1 MVWPGWDRLG
11 QVGTGSANRLTFI
24 KCRLRFQ
31 DLNLAQLL
39 LIMSLDTCMH
49 ALKAS
54 STLRI
59 YVEDVNNNLISRKLE
74 IILGSLIAKI
84 RPAQAKSMKDA
95 AVTDFLVRPSV

>member
-1 MVWPGWDRLG
+1 MAWFG
-11 QVGTGSANRLTFI
+11 QVGTGWD
-24 KCRLRFQ
+24 RFGQ
-31 DLNLAQLL
+31 STNIHQ
-39 LIMSLDTCMH
+39 MSTAVPRPKLSTAVIDYVLGH
-49 ALKAS
+49 LYALKAS